1 VAKVKERYIGEVL
14 YYGLL
19 GAAAGLVL
27 GAAVLC
33 GRHTYYEILPPREK
47 LEIRKLEQNPEQRRK
62 QAARI
67 DQYYSNERQD
77 DNTLALKCVMG
88 GLAAGLFIWL
98 IKDLS

>member
-33 GRHTYYEILPPREK
+33 GRHTYYEILPSREK
-47 LEIRKLEQNPEQRRK
+47 LEIRRLEQNPEQRRK

-77 DNTLALKCVMG
+77 DNTLALRYVMG
-88 GLAAGLFIWL
+88 GLAAGLFTGL
-98 IKDLS
+98 IKKNT